1 MSICEVTASSAHAS
15 TVQLASSNHAIGEGA
30 RTLGPSALP
39 KPNSRA
45 RTQSI
50 EHTPATEPSYVLR
63 LDGQRV
69 RPKRTPTT
77 EAIASPRQDAR
88 VGRSRPQRGRG
99 LGLDDVSWQARIQP
113 DWDSAAEQQI
123 DVRED
128 EGALVSCIEERR
140 EKGRERLG
148 ERRHVRD
155 THQLEDEE
163 DGEHA
168 SQSNTEKI
176 WLEQHGANM
185 ATAHQ

>member
-1 MSICEVTASSAHAS
+1 M
-15 TVQLASSNHAIGEGA
+15 
-30 RTLGPSALP
+30 
-39 KPNSRA
+39 
-45 RTQSI
+45 
-50 EHTPATEPSYVLR
+50 
-63 LDGQRV
+63 
-69 RPKRTPTT
+69 
-77 EAIASPRQDAR
+77 
-88 VGRSRPQRGRG
+88 GRSRPQRGRG

-163 DGEHA
+163 DGFFDGDDAEESANDAHWLADDDGDDDGDGKAAESANSTATTTATTKPSKGAA
-168 SQSNTEKI
+168 SAS
-176 WLEQHGANM
+176 GGSMVPPA
-185 ATAHQ
+185 